1 MYFLEVPQKADRPTP
16 PIATQKVAE
25 VKAAVAHPPPAT
37 ESPQQATDSIPAQP
51 STPPLPEPTS
61 TSATTTPAPPTP
73 SSGALTTPPSSSS
86 GVSTT
91 QPPSSSGV
99 STTPHEGQVSAA
111 ATYYS
116 TPSSSQGYDVVA
128 AAAAYAHATNTG
140 QPYHYPQ
147 YSASQTSY
155 DYAAYSAYM
164 QQLGQAGAMY
174 ASGYVLGA
182 DGQYY
187 AQPNPYA
194 AYAYGGYY
202 PGYTYGTYP
211 TTTQQK
217 VCALVLLCLSVV
229 LPLSCLSKHLM

>member
-1 MYFLEVPQKADRPTP
+1 MYIYMYIYFLEVPQKADRQTPPTNQEVTEVKPGVSDTTNPPPVTKTSTDSVPPQPPTP
-16 PIATQKVAE
+16 P
-25 VKAAVAHPPPAT
+25 P
-37 ESPQQATDSIPAQP
+37 
-51 STPPLPEPTS
+51 PEPTP
-61 TSATTTPAPPTP
+61 TPVTTAAAPPTP
-73 SSGALTTPPSSSS
+73 SSRASTTPP
-86 GVSTT
+86 T
-91 QPPSSSGV
+91 PSSGV
-99 STTPHEGQVSAA
+99 STTPQETQVSSAA
-111 ATYYS
+111 AYYS
-116 TPSSSQGYDVVA
+116 TPSSSQGYDIVA

-174 ASGYVLGA
+174 ASGYVLGS

-187 AQPNPYA
+187 PQANPYA

-202 PGYTYGTYP
+202 PSYSYGSYP

-217 VCALVLLCLSVV
+217 VCVHWMWGES
-229 LPLSCLSKHLM
+229 